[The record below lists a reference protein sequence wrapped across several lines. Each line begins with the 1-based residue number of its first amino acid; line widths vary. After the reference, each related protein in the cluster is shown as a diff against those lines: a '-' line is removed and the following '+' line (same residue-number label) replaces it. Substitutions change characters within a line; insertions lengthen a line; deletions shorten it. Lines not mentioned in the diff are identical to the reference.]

1 MTVIGNVG
9 SLAARRARL
18 GEAAL
23 WGSMAL
29 LAVFAAAVALRHVVA
44 ANTDVSWLLIAGER
58 WLDGQ
63 RLYSDIIETNPPM
76 AVLVYVPAILIGRA
90 LDLAAEI
97 AVDGLVFLAI
107 GLSLLVCALILR
119 TSSALAPPQRWPVG
133 IVAFAVLALLP
144 AQTFGQRE
152 HIATIELMPAL
163 ALLALRVQREAPE
176 RWSIA
181 VAGLGIGL
189 ALAFK
194 PHFALAVLASAIVAA
209 VYLKSWRIIVAA
221 EHLIAAVIVTIY
233 GACTV
238 AFFPDYVTVIVPLVR
253 DVYTVSLPFSVIL
266 ARPVV
271 PLWAITFGATLM
283 LRRDKEWDGTLA
295 IILAASCG
303 LAIAYFVQRKGFP
316 YHAYPMM
323 AFALLGLAF
332 AATSRAGLVA
342 ASRSWTAGCA
352 LVWVALFASAMIW
365 FNQALDAR
373 VLQQAVARL
382 GLQHPSILAISG
394 NAGFA
399 HPLTRAIGGVWAS
412 REQMLLV
419 ASRDNYL
426 RETGPAD
433 QPILA
438 VLAPYARR
446 ERQWLI
452 DDIRNHRPTILL
464 VDKASDDWE
473 GWLRASPELSALLRD
488 YARVDGVMGVDIYL
502 RHSEIMVRLEGI
514 AP

>member
-18 GEAAL
+18 GEAGL

-29 LAVFAAAVALRHVVA
+29 LAVLAAAIAMRHVVA

-76 AVLVYVPAILIGRA
+76 AVLVYVPAILIARA
-90 LDLAAEI
+90 LEISAEI
-97 AVDGLVFLAI
+97 VVDGLVFLAI
-107 GLSLLVCALILR
+107 ALSLLITALILR
-119 TSSALAPPQRWPVG
+119 TSSALTPSQRWPLA

-152 HIATIELMPAL
+152 QIATIELMPAL

-209 VYLKSWRIIVAA
+209 LYLKSWRIIVAA
-221 EHLIAAVIVTIY
+221 EHIIAAVIVIVY

-253 DVYTVSLPFSVIL
+253 DVYTVSLPFSVIF

-271 PLWAITFGATLM
+271 PLWAITFIATLM
-283 LRRDKEWDGTLA
+283 LKRDKEVDGTLA

-303 LAIAYFVQRKGFP
+303 LAIAYLVQRKGFP

-323 AFALLGLAF
+323 ALILLGLGYAV
-332 AATSRAGLVA
+332 TSRDGMVVT
-342 ASRSWTAGCA
+342 SRSWRASCTVGW
-352 LVWVALFASAMIW
+352 LALFGSAMIW

-382 GLQHPSILAISG
+382 GLQHPSIIAISG

-399 HPLTRAIGGVWAS
+399 HPLTRAVGGVWAS

-438 VLAPYARR
+438 VLAPYAHR

-452 DDIRNHRPTILL
+452 DDIRNHKPAILL

-473 GWLRASPELSALLRD
+473 GWLRASPELAALLHD
-488 YARVDGVMGVDIYL
+488 YTRVDTVMGVDIYL
-502 RHSEIMVRLEGI
+502 RHSRL
-514 AP
+514 